1 MDAVIQTCGRA
12 DAGGVQRGPEQQL
25 SPHGRRLEVRN
36 VMNMNVVTAGPAET
50 ISSAAKRMS
59 AGNVSC
65 MVVVDGPEP
74 IGVFT
79 ERDLLRGIAHD
90 QKGFSKLSMADR
102 MSSPV
107 IVAPPDLSVLE
118 ASRILK
124 SNKIKHLPV
133 VDGQDLVGIVTQT
146 DITQGLIDLTPLQQV
161 CDIMSVDVATTYTN
175 ATVADAARIM
185 SANGISCVVVMGGS
199 EPVGILTQKDIL
211 RKVMAFGK
219 DPGFTEVGDVMSTPI
234 LPIPSHHSVFT
245 ASKTMHTMHVHRLVV
260 MDGNSVCGIISQT
273 DVLNALHET
282 LAEKRQF
289 DVSVPALRIPM
300 FVLSEDNRVTF
311 VNAAFLRLFE
321 LQTDEQVLGKPLLA
335 EGLRLAPEDRQQLVR
350 LLAGNNGRLIEL
362 GATTPTGTPV
372 RLALYLAAAKKD
384 AAGAVQGVVLN
395 VTPNGTPAED

>member
-1 MDAVIQTCGRA
+1 MYAPVQTKPHAAPGAAQANPAVSDA
-12 DAGGVQRGPEQQL
+12 PPQQ
-25 SPHGRRLEVRN
+25 RLEVRH
-36 VMNMNVVTAGPAET
+36 VMNMNVVTAPPGET
-50 ISSAAKRMS
+50 ISSTARRMS

-65 MVVVDGPEP
+65 VVVVDGAEP
-74 IGVFT
+74 VGVFT
-79 ERDLLRGIAHD
+79 ERDLLRGIARE
-90 QKGFSKLSMADR
+90 QKGFCKLSMADR
-102 MSSPV
+102 MSSPAV
-107 IVAPPDLSVLE
+107 VVPPDMSVLE
-118 ASRILK
+118 AGRILK
-124 SNKIKHLPV
+124 SNRIKHLPV
-133 VDGQDLVGIVTQT
+133 VDDKDLVGIVTQT

-161 CDIMSVDVATTYTN
+161 SDIMSSDVAITDPN

-185 SANGISCVVVMGGS
+185 SANGISCVVVMTGS

-211 RKVMAFGK
+211 RKVMAFAK
-219 DPGFTEVGDVMSTPI
+219 DPGFTEVGDIMSTPI

-260 MDGNSVCGIISQT
+260 MDGDKVCGIISQT

-282 LAEKRQF
+282 LARKRQF

-335 EGLRLAPEDRQQLVR
+335 EGVHLAPQDRQQLAR
-350 LLAGNNGRLIEL
+350 LPAAANGGLLELA
-362 GATTPTGTPV
+362 ATTPTGEPI
-372 RLALYLAAAKKD
+372 RLALYLAPGKKD